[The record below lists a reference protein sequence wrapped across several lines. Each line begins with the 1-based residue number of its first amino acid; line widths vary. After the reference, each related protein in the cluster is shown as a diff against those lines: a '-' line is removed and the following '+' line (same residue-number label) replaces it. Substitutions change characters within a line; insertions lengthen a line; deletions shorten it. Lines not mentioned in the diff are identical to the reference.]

1 MHSNLNILFCLRR
14 RLPILPLPEVHLGAD
29 PEAGEE
35 QEDLVQE
42 AVELGAEYVAVEC
55 VADLNL
61 HKPDTAHPAEDNY

>member
-1 MHSNLNILFCLRR
+1 M
-14 RLPILPLPEVHLGAD
+14 HLGAD